1 MKKIGIIIGSEQ
13 LPLNDSNYYRKHK
26 KEFDDTIM
34 ELNLKNIEDLTYDI
48 QIYSILKK
56 LAPKNITIV
65 PLWKLEFTKKDIEEL
80 DLVFCLYEAIYSL
93 RDYGP
98 SGYIRYFN
106 LINTKKTKV
115 VEDIKFQK
123 FVLNKQRYLNF
134 FKKNNIPIMDTIFYN
149 IENYKKNK
157 SDVKNLHQKILK
169 NFEGP
174 IFCKPE
180 MGAFAVGTQYFEKPT
195 EAKLKSYLNKLIKQ
209 GFKKLLIQPF
219 VSEFLKFYE
228 IKTIW
233 LNGKFQYAYG
243 QKVTSE
249 VDDLLQDQID
259 PKLLRMLINKG
270 KTVIELLQKNF
281 ETPLIV
287 RIDWGCCLQNDN
299 ICRDYYLN
307 EIEQVPGMLGTDSQ
321 KYDWFEKLS
330 KELLKMV

>member
-1 MKKIGIIIGSEQ
+1 
-13 LPLNDSNYYRKHK
+13 
-26 KEFDDTIM
+26 
-34 ELNLKNIEDLTYDI
+34 
-48 QIYSILKK
+48 
-56 LAPKNITIV
+56 
-65 PLWKLEFTKKDIEEL
+65 
-80 DLVFCLYEAIYSL
+80 
-93 RDYGP
+93 
-98 SGYIRYFN
+98 
-106 LINTKKTKV
+106 
-115 VEDIKFQK
+115 
-123 FVLNKQRYLNF
+123 
-134 FKKNNIPIMDTIFYN
+134 
-149 IENYKKNK
+149 
-157 SDVKNLHQKILK
+157 
-169 NFEGP
+169 
-174 IFCKPE
+174 